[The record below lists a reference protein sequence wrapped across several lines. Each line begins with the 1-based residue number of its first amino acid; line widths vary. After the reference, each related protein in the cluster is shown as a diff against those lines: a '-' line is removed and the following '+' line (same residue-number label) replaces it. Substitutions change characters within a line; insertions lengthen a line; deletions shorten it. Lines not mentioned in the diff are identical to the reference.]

1 MHCNLRLPNATP
13 VLIRFN
19 YNAMPS
25 LKSLNLSIVVIFF
38 AAKTLRYAVT
48 LTFEPMTLTFD
59 LEHL

>member
-1 MHCNLRLPNATP
+1 
-13 VLIRFN
+13 
-19 YNAMPS
+19 MPS

-48 LTFEPMTLTFD
+48 FTFEPVTLTFD